1 MNKIVTYSLRPCLL
15 LLMVLCVLPLQA
27 RKSWTLADSLVERM
41 RDLAPRYAKTVSEYR
56 AELYV
61 KGDLHVDRK
70 NLLMQALPHMFHLQK
85 GVRDYV
91 VETHSDLHY
100 TAPDIYDE
108 KMRGFSGT
116 AGRAWEADGR
126 LQDFFHINVYASS
139 LLGDKLLSPLAP
151 NARKYYKYTY
161 QGLQESEGR
170 QVHRVYFVRKVY
182 SYQLLYGYMLIDEE
196 SMTVREI
203 CYIGHT
209 EMNHFII
216 TVKLG
221 EEGTDKELL
230 PVRYEVE
237 VNIKMLGN
245 KMTGRYVGVPEYQEI
260 DFGQSK
266 KMEYDLTE
274 AYALSVDTTTMIRDY
289 DYISER
295 RTEPLTK
302 EEDALYQRYFQRED
316 SLKHASLLETVTS
329 SKNKFL
335 EGMED
340 ILFSRRTIVT
350 PYKGTFRIYQL
361 LDPSLLS
368 YSRTNG
374 VSYRYKIR
382 YNQLFSGDRLL
393 TVTPR
398 LGVNFKHR
406 ELFWNVNSDLNY
418 WPRRRQSISLEMG
431 SGGRIYSPRITNVID
446 QIPDE
451 LIDKSQIHVD
461 YFKDIYLKL
470 MHSWE
475 VTNGF
480 TFQVGISAHQRS
492 APKKSR
498 YVLNETG
505 QQISPAQM
513 AAMLPE
519 LEESDQTIVT
529 SLRRTYNSFA
539 PRVTLIWVPGQRYY
553 MSGQRKENLDSKYPC
568 VTLDWERGISG
579 VLNNSME
586 YERLEFDIRQT
597 FSLGAMRELYL
608 RAGGGAFTHQKHLYF
623 ADFEHLRRNNLPDEW
638 RDEISGR
645 FQLLHRYMYN
655 SSSRYARFHVTY
667 DTPFLFVPH
676 LTKLTKHV
684 IYERV
689 YLNMLYTSTLNPY
702 WELGY
707 GFGTHLVD
715 LGFFASF
722 EKTKYQRWGV
732 KISYQLF
739 KR

>member
-1 MNKIVTYSLRPCLL
+1 MNKIVTYSLKPCLL
-15 LLMVLCVLPLQA
+15 LLLALLVLPLQA
-27 RKSWTLADSLVERM
+27 RRNWTLADSLVEQVRE
-41 RDLAPRYAKTVSEYR
+41 RAPRYAKTVSEYR
-56 AELYV
+56 AQLYV

-70 NLLMQALPHMFHLQK
+70 NMLLQALPHMFHLQK

-91 VETHSDLHY
+91 VESHSDLHY

-108 KMRGFSGT
+108 KMRGFTGT

-126 LQDFFHINVYASS
+126 LRDFFHINVYASS

-151 NARKYYKYTY
+151 NGRNYYKYTH
-161 QGLQESEGR
+161 QGVQDTANGPL
-170 QVHRVYFVRKVY
+170 HRIYFVRKVY
-182 SYQLLYGYMLIDEE
+182 SYQLLYGYMLINER

-221 EEGTDKELL
+221 EEGTEEELL
-230 PVRYEVE
+230 PVHYEVE

-260 DFGQSK
+260 AFGQSK
-266 KMEYDLTE
+266 EMNYDLTE
-274 AYALSVDTTTMIRDY
+274 AYALTVDTTSMVRNF
-289 DYISER
+289 DYIGQR
-295 RTEPLTK
+295 RAEPLTS
-302 EEDALYQRYFQRED
+302 EEQRLYRHYFQHQD
-316 SLKHASLLETVTS
+316 SLRLASQQESVS
-329 SKNKFL
+329 PSENKFL
-335 EGMED
+335 EGVED
-340 ILFSRRTIVT
+340 ILFSRRTVVAPNI
-350 PYKGTFRIYQL
+350 GSFRIYQL

-374 VSYRYKIR
+374 ISYRYKIR

-393 TVTPR
+393 SVTPR

-406 ELFWNVNSDLNY
+406 ELFWNVNGDFNY

-451 LIDKSQIHVD
+451 LLDKSQIHVD
-461 YFKDIYLKL
+461 YFKDVYMKL

-475 VTNGF
+475 ITNGL
-480 TFQVGISAHQRS
+480 TFQAGLSVHQRS

-498 YVLNETG
+498 LILNETG
-505 QQISPAQM
+505 RQVSPKEVAD
-513 AAMLPE
+513 MLPE
-519 LEESDQTIVT
+519 LTESDFGIIS

-539 PRVTLIWVPGQRYY
+539 PRLTLIWVPGQYYY
-553 MSGQRKENLDSKYPC
+553 MSGQRKENLDSKYPRM
-568 VTLDWERGISG
+568 TLDWERGIGG
-579 VLNNSME
+579 VLHHSMK

-608 RAGGGAFTHQKHLYF
+608 RAGAGGFTYQKHLYF

-689 YLNMLYTSTLNPY
+689 YLNMLYTPTLKPY

-722 EKTKYQRWGV
+722 EKAKYQRWGV